1 MRTRYPLVAIT
12 TAVIAIGALA
22 LPTSAGRAGTVP
34 PGQEQTIGGI
44 GIRLLEAPVSGRDDP
59 RAHVYIVDHL
69 APGTV
74 IERRIEVSNTSAST
88 QHVVLYA
95 AAATIDDGS
104 FVGAAG
110 DEPNELSSWT
120 TVRPG
125 EFDISAN
132 ANLVATVIIDVPTD
146 APPGEQYGV
155 VWAEARPDAGAGG
168 GVIQVS
174 RVGIRLY
181 VSVGPG
187 GAPAADFTIDHLTA
201 RRSSQGQPTVSAT
214 VHNTGGR
221 ALDMSGTL
229 QLSAGP
235 GGVSAG
241 PFTADPSK
249 TLALGDTQS
258 VSISLDEQLPAG
270 PWEASLTL
278 QSGLTKRT
286 VEATITFPRAGLAT
300 QVAVQAHPSDSESTL
315 PAVVVVVGIVVG
327 LLMIAA
333 AILLILRR
341 GRRRRRRRSA
351 ERPAWRDPLL
361 PPVRTS

>member
-1 MRTRYPLVAIT
+1 
-12 TAVIAIGALA
+12 
-22 LPTSAGRAGTVP
+22 
-34 PGQEQTIGGI
+34 
-44 GIRLLEAPVSGRDDP
+44 
-59 RAHVYIVDHL
+59 
-69 APGTV
+69 
-74 IERRIEVSNTSAST
+74 VSNTSTST

-120 TVRPG
+120 SVRPG

-132 ANLVATVIIDVPTD
+132 ANLIATVTIAVPTD

-155 VWAEARPDAGAGG
+155 VWAEARSDAGEAG

-201 RRSSQGQPTVSAT
+201 GRSSQGQPTVSAT

-229 QLSAGP
+229 LLSAGP

-241 PFTADPSK
+241 PFDADPSR
-249 TLALGDTQS
+249 TLAVGDTET

-270 PWEASLTL
+270 PWEASLTM

-286 VEATITFPRAGLAT
+286 VGATITFPQAGLAT
-300 QVAVQAHPSDSESTL
+300 QVAVQAHESASKSVR
-315 PAVVVVVGIVVG
+315 PAVGAGVGVLVVVG
-327 LLMIAA
+327 LLMIGA
-333 AILLILRR
+333 AILLIILLV
-341 GRRRRRRRSA
+341 RRRRRRASA
-351 ERPAWRDPLL
+351 GRPAWRDPLL